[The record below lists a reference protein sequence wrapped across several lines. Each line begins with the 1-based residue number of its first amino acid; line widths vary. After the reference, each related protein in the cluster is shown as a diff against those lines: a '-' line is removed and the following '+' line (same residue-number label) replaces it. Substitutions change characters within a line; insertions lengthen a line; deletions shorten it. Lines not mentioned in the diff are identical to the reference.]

1 MKNFVGFIL
10 LYFFYFFL
18 KNRVDFQYAWSYN
31 INIARAKAHKQA
43 HNAGGIDMV
52 LKVFLGMEIGRYDGY
67 EFGTVLR
74 TFDNGYKLVFMEG
87 FADEYGSWDSL
98 WIAKPD
104 DRFGWYGVDDLNV
117 RTETGSHRN
126 GWLERELRFK

>member
-1 MKNFVGFIL
+1 
-10 LYFFYFFL
+10 
-18 KNRVDFQYAWSYN
+18 
-31 INIARAKAHKQA
+31 
-43 HNAGGIDMV
+43 MV

-74 TFDNGYKLVFMEG
+74 TFENGYKLVFMEG

-126 GWLERELRFK
+126 GWLERELRFRQTATTSEQGRTNVRSCFGWKVI

>member
-1 MKNFVGFIL
+1 
-10 LYFFYFFL
+10 
-18 KNRVDFQYAWSYN
+18 
-31 INIARAKAHKQA
+31 
-43 HNAGGIDMV
+43 MV

-74 TFDNGYKLVFMEG
+74 TFENGYKLVFMEG

-126 GWLERELRFK
+126 GWLERELRFR